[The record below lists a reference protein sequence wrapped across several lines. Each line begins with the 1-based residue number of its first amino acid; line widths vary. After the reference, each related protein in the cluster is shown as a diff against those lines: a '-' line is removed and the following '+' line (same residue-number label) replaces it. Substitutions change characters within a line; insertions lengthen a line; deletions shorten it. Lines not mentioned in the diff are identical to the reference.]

1 MEEIMPRSYFQP
13 PEKHFYPAARNA
25 KTISDFAVV
34 NFVPKIYQV
43 RIPRNPPPKDGIL
56 MLVPLQPF
64 AAQGVDSWDFVLRG
78 MFIQK
83 TQPVKQV
90 VG

>member
-1 MEEIMPRSYFQP
+1 MEEIMPRSYFLP

-43 RIPRNPPPKDGIL
+43 CVPRNPARTGIL
-56 MLVPLQPF
+56 MLVLMQPF

-83 TQPVKQV
+83 TKPVKKV
-90 VG
+90 IG